1 MLKEHEFFEV
11 KRNRRMLD

>member
-11 KRNRRMLD
+11 KRNRRILD